1 MRPSWPRVAR
11 ALGLWLAPAFLAA
24 CGAVPAPLPE
34 PADRAPLALAPPF
47 ALGAGF
53 LQGRV
58 LAQRGRPALQ
68 EGEPIP
74 DFTLVLADGSAFR
87 ASDLA
92 GRALLLNFWAT
103 WCGPCRHEIPLLL
116 QAQAQHADAL
126 LVLAINVKENR
137 SQVEAFAQELD
148 MRLPIVL
155 DADGAVV
162 DLFQVR
168 GYPTSVFVDAAGRLV
183 ATWQGVLDAGKL
195 EALTK
200 AALAA
205 HPSAA

>member
-1 MRPSWPRVAR
+1 M
-11 ALGLWLAPAFLAA
+11 AP
-24 CGAVPAPLPE
+24 
-34 PADRAPLALAPPF
+34 
-47 ALGAGF
+47 
-53 LQGRV
+53 
-58 LAQRGRPALQ
+58 RGRPALQ

-74 DFTLVLADGSAFR
+74 DFTLVLADGSAFQ

-126 LVLAINVKENR
+126 LVLAINVKEHR

-183 ATWQGVLDAGKL
+183 ATWQGVLDADKL

-205 HPSAA
+205 HPSPA

>member
-1 MRPSWPRVAR
+1 M
-11 ALGLWLAPAFLAA
+11 GLWLATALLAA
-24 CGAVPAPLPE
+24 CGAAPAPPPE
-34 PADRAPLALAPPF
+34 AAHRAPPALTPPF

-53 LQGRV
+53 LQGRA
-58 LAQRGRPALQ
+58 LAQRRRPSLQ

-74 DFTLVLADGSAFR
+74 DFTLVLADGSAFQ

-103 WCGPCRHEIPLLL
+103 WCGPCRHEIPILL

-126 LVLAINVKENR
+126 LVLAINVKERR

-195 EALTK
+195 EELTN

-205 HPSAA
+205 

>member
-1 MRPSWPRVAR
+1 MAPAWPRGAR
-11 ALGLWLAPAFLAA
+11 ALGLWLATALLAA
-24 CGAVPAPLPE
+24 CGAGPAPPPE
-34 PADRAPLALAPPF
+34 AAHRAPPALAPPF

-53 LQGRV
+53 LQGRA
-58 LAQRGRPALQ
+58 LAPRGRPSLQ

-74 DFTLVLADGSAFR
+74 DFTLVSADGSAFQ

-103 WCGPCRHEIPLLL
+103 WCGPCRHEIPILL

-126 LVLAINVKENR
+126 LVLAINVKEHR

-195 EALTK
+195 EELTN

-205 HPSAA
+205 

>member
-1 MRPSWPRVAR
+1 MAR

-24 CGAVPAPLPE
+24 CGAAPAPPA
-34 PADRAPLALAPPF
+34 PADRAPPALAPPF

-58 LAQRGRPALQ
+58 LAPRGRPALQ

-74 DFTLVLADGSAFR
+74 DFTLVLADGSAFQ

-126 LVLAINVKENR
+126 LVLAINVKEHR

-183 ATWQGVLDAGKL
+183 ATWQGVLDADKL

-205 HPSAA
+205 HPSPA